1 MSQVYDFIERERFTW
16 FIMQKVFS
24 ALKSPLVFLYSGI
37 VLLQLSEEY
46 TRERN
51 IL

>member
-1 MSQVYDFIERERFTW
+1 MSQVYDFIEHW
-16 FIMQKVFS
+16 LIMQKVFS
-24 ALKSPLVFLYSGI
+24 VLKSPLVFVYSGI
-37 VLLQLSEEY
+37 VLLQLSDEY